1 MSIKNII
8 QQENDLQEMSQQ
20 SLANYLNNPT
30 GQYNPYLVAGELQ
43 RKEQY
48 AERKMVEAP
57 QQTVVDELVQN
68 TMPMGGMPTPPS
80 MPMPRPQETMVSD
93 TITETGIASLP
104 APNIGQNYA
113 EGGIIGYD
121 DGGIVYSA
129 LDYADRGLDYAADAL
144 DNPVVQG
151 IETVLFPKFSLAAGL
166 LPQEVQAAEMYD
178 FNEDGTR
185 TVKPE
190 VQALIDEQNI
200 AEDVAIGSAGVAG
213 TLAAKQKLK
222 SKSAAKKLPKSKSSA
237 TMLGLKELVKKAK
250 DKLKPTPKKKTA
262 TPPAT
267 PKKKLTK
274 KEQDAFLKKQKT
286 PPQTALEKANQ
297 FKKPSTKGPATQ
309 GIIDAAKYMGPK
321 IGPLT
326 RAAGRGIR
334 NYPVEIAGTVG
345 AGFGIDALLNEGVLY
360 GDTPEETAAAEAKAL
375 YDSPPEVR
383 KREDA
388 ARAEQAFRAQ
398 QIRADEQEAARKRKR
413 EKEMYLALALGG
425 AKTMAGQSPFALTN
439 IGEGLG
445 AGVGALAA
453 YDQNEIERMTASQNA
468 TIKARQDLQIAMADY
483 ENDYREGIREL
494 DDNAMYNDELEALE
508 DYGYT
513 DADLALAKEA
523 LLRKYVGLPTSSYF
537 ANINGQQFTAVE

>member
-43 RKEQY
+43 RKEQF
-48 AERKMVEAP
+48 AQRQMVEAP
-57 QQTVVDELVQN
+57 QETVVDELVQK
-68 TMPMGGMPTPPS
+68 TMPMGGMPMGGMPMPQ

-121 DGGIVYSA
+121 DGGEVGFFDQIRDFDYKGFLNERLESA
-129 LDYADRGLDYAADAL
+129 GRDLDERSARNKENFRIYEETGSFPEMTEQDLDDAL
-144 DNPVVQG
+144 AIGGLGAIGKVGKQG
-151 IETVLFPKFSLAAGL
+151 IKT
-166 LPQEVQAAEMYD
+166 
-178 FNEDGTR
+178 
-185 TVKPE
+185 
-190 VQALIDEQNI
+190 
-200 AEDVAIGSAGVAG
+200 
-213 TLAAKQKLK
+213 
-222 SKSAAKKLPKSKSSA
+222 A
-237 TMLGLKELVKKAK
+237 TPYVKKAVDYIK
-250 DKLKPTPKKKTA
+250 DKLKPTPKK
-262 TPPAT
+262 P
-267 PKKKLTK
+267 LTK
-274 KEQDAFLKKQKT
+274 KQEAAKVKADKAAQKKKDALKGT
-286 PPQTALEKANQ
+286 PGAVDRAIKGGAGAIYTGAKSGLGALGRGMKAN
-297 FKKPSTKGPATQ
+297 PIAST
-309 GIIDAAKYMGPK
+309 
-321 IGPLT
+321 IGL
-326 RAAGRGIR
+326 GLG
-334 NYPVEIAGTVG
+334 GLG
-345 AGFGIDALLNEGVLY
+345 AGMMYNAA
-360 GDTPEETAAAEAKAL
+360 EERKIQAEAKRLEDEAKRFEDEAKAL
-375 YDSPPEVR
+375 AAEARTQASLDAQQ
-383 KREDA
+383 A
-388 ARAEQAFRAQ
+388 AR
-398 QIRADEQEAARKRKR
+398 DKRR

-494 DDNAMYNDELEALE
+494 DDNTMYNDELEALE

-523 LLRKYVGLPTSSYF
+523 LLRKYVGPPTSSYF